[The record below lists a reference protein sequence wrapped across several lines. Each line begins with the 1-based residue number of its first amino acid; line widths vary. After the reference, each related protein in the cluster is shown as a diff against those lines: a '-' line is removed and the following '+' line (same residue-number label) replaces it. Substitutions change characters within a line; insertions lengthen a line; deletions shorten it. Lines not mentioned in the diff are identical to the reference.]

1 MIPGSGRSPGGG
13 HGYPLQ
19 CSCLDNP
26 MDRGA
31 WRATVHGVVKSRT
44 RLKRL
49 STKTCTGKLN
59 RFTKVPKVN
68 HTSCKTQ
75 IHFTLTEKLNYLLNS
90 YLTKDS
96 LTTEEK
102 KNSVFSKE
110 TFWCKSV
117 HFNGPKVYFLEEIR
131 LYTTTHKSTTVN
143 SATEL
148 ITQSQCSLKF
158 WYMFP
163 NLSSQSSPYQSTT
176 WALRQSPSP
185 TLANSG
191 ESAHSINLLKTSQS
205 PPRLWSAF
213 TGMPLELFPTFLA
226 TWVCS
231 FACYLFRSSACFSR
245 MGVFFCLS
253 SQICWGV
260 CLLVCGLIM

>member
-1 MIPGSGRSPGGG
+1 MHRQI
-13 HGYPLQ
+13 
-19 CSCLDNP
+19 
-26 MDRGA
+26 
-31 WRATVHGVVKSRT
+31 K
-44 RLKRL
+44 
-49 STKTCTGKLN
+49 
-59 RFTKVPKVN
+59 
-68 HTSCKTQ
+68 Q
-75 IHFTLTEKLNYLLNS
+75 IHQGAQSQPHIMQNPDTLHSNWKAKLLTELIFNQG
-90 YLTKDS
+90 LTHYWR
-96 LTTEEK
+96 K

-191 ESAHSINLLKTSQS
+191 ESAHSINLLKTSQT

>member
-1 MIPGSGRSPGGG
+1 MVKNPPASSGHIRDTGSIPGSGRSPRGGN
-13 HGYPLQ
+13 GYPLQ

-102 KNSVFSKE
+102 K
-110 TFWCKSV
+110 
-117 HFNGPKVYFLEEIR
+117 
-131 LYTTTHKSTTVN
+131 
-143 SATEL
+143 
-148 ITQSQCSLKF
+148 TQSFPKKPFDANQFTSTGQKYIFLKR
-158 WYMFP
+158 YASILQRT
-163 NLSSQSSPYQSTT
+163 NLQQLIQPQ
-176 WALRQSPSP
+176 
-185 TLANSG
+185 NS
-191 ESAHSINLLKTSQS
+191 
-205 PPRLWSAF
+205 
-213 TGMPLELFPTFLA
+213 
-226 TWVCS
+226 
-231 FACYLFRSSACFSR
+231 
-245 MGVFFCLS
+245 
-253 SQICWGV
+253 
-260 CLLVCGLIM
+260 